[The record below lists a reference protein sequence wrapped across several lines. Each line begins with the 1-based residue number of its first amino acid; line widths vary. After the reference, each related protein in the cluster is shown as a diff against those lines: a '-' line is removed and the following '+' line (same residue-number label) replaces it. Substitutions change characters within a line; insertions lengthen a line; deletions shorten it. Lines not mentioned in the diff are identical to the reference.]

1 MKLVLAPMA
10 TLSHEALRVLIH
22 RYGDPDEYF
31 SEMINATTFV
41 GGGRFEKWYIR
52 TDPAPEKMVWQ
63 LNGSDAAP
71 MARAAGMLARL
82 GGIGLDLNMGCSAPE
97 IVRGGAG
104 IAWMLKPVSETADLV
119 RQVHFSL
126 DEVIGAGEV
135 SGATGVS
142 ADSAVSAIVMP
153 GVPVPFR
160 LSVKLRLGA
169 DENWDRLLAFCRM
182 LIEEGVELITLHPR
196 IKSDKYGRPARREF
210 TARLAASLSV
220 PVYGNGDIHS
230 PEDACAYHREY
241 PCAGLMIGRSAV
253 QKPWLFRDIKNLA
266 AGILADATL
275 EPVDHLEVA
284 NFFLENL
291 ALRQPPEFQLT
302 RMHRFFFYYCDNFS
316 FAHHIKMRI
325 QKAESPDAVRA
336 LLEEYFEQVP
346 ADRYLC
352 QGKKGEEMIHDD
364 AARRT
369 RVDIGQL

>member
-31 SEMINATTFV
+31 SEMINATTYV

-71 MARAAGMLARL
+71 MAEAAGMLARQ

-119 RQVHFSL
+119 RQVRLSL
-126 DEVIGAGEV
+126 DGAVGAGDV
-135 SGATGVS
+135 SGLPILSGAPS
-142 ADSAVSAIVMP
+142 
-153 GVPVPFR
+153 PFR

-210 TARLAASLSV
+210 TARLASSLSI

-230 PEDACAYHREY
+230 PEDACAYEREY

-253 QKPWLFRDIKNLA
+253 QKPWLFRDIRNLA
-266 AGILADATL
+266 AGSPPTAPL
-275 EPVDHLEVA
+275 ETVDHLEVA

-352 QGKKGEEMIHDD
+352 QGEKSEEIIHND

-369 RVDIGQL
+369 GVDIGQL